1 MAAGLVPISIGSDTG
16 GSVRI
21 PAAFNGIVGY
31 KATRGRYP
39 MAGVHPL
46 ARSLDSLGV
55 LCRTVEDAAA
65 VDAGLLGRIA
75 PSVVRG
81 TVAGRR
87 LIVPETVVFDD
98 AEPEVVAAF
107 EAALA
112 RLEAAGAVIER
123 RPLQLFAEVFALYA
137 EHGPLVTAEAWTV
150 LRRYVESPDAA
161 RMDHRVVTRSRL
173 GAGITMPGYAAMLE
187 ARERMVAT
195 FAETLGDALVVH
207 PTLPHVAPTIASL
220 EADDDLFV
228 KTNAKT
234 LRNTLI
240 GNFLDTC
247 GISLPCGRGAHGMPI
262 GFLVTA
268 PGGRDEDL
276 LSFALAADP
285 LVRAPV

>member
-1 MAAGLVPISIGSDTG
+1 
-16 GSVRI
+16 
-21 PAAFNGIVGY
+21 
-31 KATRGRYP
+31 

-65 VDAGLLGRIA
+65 VDAALLGLIA
-75 PSVVRG
+75 PGIRRG
-81 TVAGRR
+81 TVEGRR
-87 LIVPETVVFDD
+87 LIVPETVVFGD
-98 AEPEVVAAF
+98 AEPEVVTAF
-107 EAALA
+107 EAALG
-112 RLEAAGAVIER
+112 RLENAGAVIER

-161 RMDHRVVTRSRL
+161 RMDRRVVTRSRL
-173 GAGITMPGYAAMLE
+173 GAAITMPGYAAMLE
-187 ARERMVAT
+187 ARERMVAA

-247 GISLPCGRGAHGMPI
+247 GISLPCGRGAHGMPVGLLI
-262 GFLVTA
+262 TA

-285 LVRAPV
+285 LVRAPG